1 MPFRE
6 LSLQLRANKR
16 KKQNKNEAYL
26 SRRHAITKLLK
37 WRRQIRSDV
46 AACFLQDRQ
55 SLEDAGSF
63 RNFTLILNFTTETN
77 WNNLFEKKK
86 KKKYYAPES
95 FVTSYGRFKKYR
107 VNERK
112 ENEQ

>member
-6 LSLQLRANKR
+6 LSLQLRAKKR

-26 SRRHAITKLLK
+26 SRRHVITKLLK

-55 SLEDAGSF
+55 SLENAGSY

-86 KKKYYAPES
+86 RKKNITRLNHSSP
-95 FVTSYGRFKKYR
+95 VTAALKKTG
-107 VNERK
+107 
-112 ENEQ
+112 

>member
-1 MPFRE
+1 M
-6 LSLQLRANKR
+6 
-16 KKQNKNEAYL
+16 
-26 SRRHAITKLLK
+26 
-37 WRRQIRSDV
+37 

-55 SLEDAGSF
+55 SLENAGSF
-63 RNFTLILNFTTETN
+63 RNFTLILNFTAETN
-77 WNNLFEKKK
+77 WNNLFGKKKK

-95 FVTSYGRFKKYR
+95 FVISYGRFKKYR

>member
-6 LSLQLRANKR
+6 LSLQLSANKR
-16 KKQNKNEAYL
+16 KKQSKNEAYL

-55 SLEDAGSF
+55 NLENAGSF
-63 RNFTLILNFTTETN
+63 RNFILILNFTAETN
-77 WNNLFEKKK
+77 WKNLCEKKK
-86 KKKYYAPES
+86 KKNITRLNHSSP
-95 FVTSYGRFKKYR
+95 VTAALKNTG
-107 VNERK
+107 
-112 ENEQ
+112 